1 MKRILMICAAA
12 SLLLTAAGCRSDRE
26 GDPPR
31 EEKRNSRKAP
41 AKKSRRRDPADDM
54 FLGVGKGAKAESFA
68 NDNLSRREQ
77 SLLSEEMRRQD
88 DEMRDMRKLHREM
101 DSGRSKRK
109 EWVYGFKPLG
119 SK

>member
-1 MKRILMICAAA
+1 MICAAA

-31 EEKRNSRKAP
+31 EEKKSSRRAP

-54 FLGVGKGAKAESFA
+54 FLGVGKGAKAASFS
-68 NDNLSRREQ
+68 NENLNSREQ
-77 SLLSEEMRRQD
+77 KLLSEEMRRQD
-88 DEMRDMRKLHREM
+88 DEMRDIRRHHRDM

-119 SK
+119 SD

>member
-1 MKRILMICAAA
+1 MICGAAA
-12 SLLLTAAGCRSDRE
+12 LLLTAASCRSDRN
-26 GDPPR
+26 GDPQR
-31 EEKRNSRKAP
+31 EEKKSSRKAP
-41 AKKSRRRDPADDM
+41 AKKSKRRDPADDM

-68 NDNLSRREQ
+68 NDNLNRREQ